1 MRVNIH
7 WAGGDARHT
16 VGGRR
21 WLACVARDLRVLC
34 DAAGS
39 KGCGGRLRTVGDDAP
54 ARARTRG
61 AGTGG
66 GKPIG
71 VGR

>member
-21 WLACVARDLRVLC
+21 WLARVARDLRVLC
-34 DAAGS
+34 DAAGG
-39 KGCGGRLRTVGDDAP
+39 KAVVVDCGRWGTTPPSVPAP
-54 ARARTRG
+54 GARAR
-61 AGTGG
+61 AG
-66 GKPIG
+66 
-71 VGR
+71 VSQLA